1 MSAKLEKL
9 ENNIA
14 ELKIEVDVA
23 VFEEGM
29 KKSYSK
35 NAGHFNIPGFRK
47 GKAPR
52 KMIEQAYGEGVF
64 YEDAINFVCPDAY
77 DVAITELN
85 IDPVDRPEI
94 DVEQVGNGQ
103 NFIFTAKVAVKPEV
117 ELGKYKGIEVAK
129 VEYNVTDEEINAEVT
144 KLQERNSRVVTV
156 EDRAVENGDITT
168 IDFEGFKDGVAFE
181 GGTGKDF
188 ELTIGSG
195 QFIPGFEEQL
205 IGSSIGDEVLVKV
218 TFPEDYQAEDLKGAP
233 VEFKVKIN
241 AIKKKELP
249 ALDDEFAKDVSE
261 FDTLQ
266 ALKDDFKSKLTVQAE
281 NRQKS
286 ETENSAVEVVVDGAK
301 VEIPECMIETQ
312 LNTIMRDYDMRLSQ
326 QGLSLEKYMQITGST
341 IETFKAQFKEQAEK
355 QVKTSLTLEAIGK
368 KEAFIASDEELETEY
383 TTIAENYKMPVE
395 EIKKYIPANDLK
407 EDLITKKVVEFIV
420 ENAKIK

>member
-14 ELKIEVDVA
+14 ELKIEVDA
-23 VFEEGM
+23 AIFEEGI

-35 NAGHFNIPGFRK
+35 NAGRFNIPGFRK

-94 DVEQVGNGQ
+94 DVEQIGNGE

-117 ELGKYKGIEVAK
+117 ELGKYKGIEITK

-144 KLQERNSRVVTV
+144 KLQERNSRIVTV
-156 EDRAVENGDITT
+156 DDRAVENGDITT
-168 IDFEGFKDGVAFE
+168 IDFEGFKDGIAFD
-181 GGTGKDF
+181 GGAGKDF

-205 IGSSIGDEVLVKV
+205 VGRLIGDEVLVKV

-233 VEFKVKIN
+233 VEFKVKVN

-249 ALDDEFAKDVSE
+249 ELDDEFAKDVSE

-286 ETENSAVEVVVDGAK
+286 ETENSAVEAVVETVK
-301 VEIPECMIETQ
+301 VEIPDCMIETQ

-326 QGLSLEKYMQITGST
+326 QGLSIEKYMEITGST

-368 KEAFIASDEELETEY
+368 KEAFEASDEELEAEY

-407 EDLITKKVVEFIV
+407 EDLVTKKVVEFIV
-420 ENAKIK
+420 KNAKIK